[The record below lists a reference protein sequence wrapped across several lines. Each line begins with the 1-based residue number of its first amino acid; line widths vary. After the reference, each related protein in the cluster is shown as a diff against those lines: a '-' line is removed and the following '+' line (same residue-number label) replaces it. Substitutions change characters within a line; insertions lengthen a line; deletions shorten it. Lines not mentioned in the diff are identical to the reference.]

1 METALF
7 FYYVVIVRIM
17 ESMEILPGVRVTSDR
32 CLVLDDGPTVVL
44 GDLHLGYEKALEE
57 EGMYI
62 PRINTDSIRE
72 ALNRIICKYEPK
84 RIVLLG
90 DIKHDFKRT
99 RYEGKEEVRKVIEL
113 LENAADVIV
122 IKGNHDNFLQ
132 NILYDTDLMAVDYV
146 DLCGFRMEHGH
157 NDSGKRPVIIGHEH
171 PSVRIAG
178 SVSGGVKL
186 QCFLHLKEEG
196 IIVIPP
202 FSPLSSGSDLS
213 LAGPETFMSPA
224 CRAANVGDADVYAL
238 SEFGILLIGKLSEIE
253 DIEL

>member
-7 FYYVVIVRIM
+7 FYYVAIVRTM

-146 DLCGFRMEHGH
+146 DMCGFRMEHGH

>member
-1 METALF
+1 
-7 FYYVVIVRIM
+7 M
-17 ESMEILPGVRVTSDR
+17 ESLEILPGVKVTNDR
-32 CLVLDDGPTVVL
+32 CLVLDEGPTVVL
-44 GDLHLGYEKALEE
+44 GDLHLGYERALEE

-62 PRINTDSIRE
+62 PRFNTSSIRE
-72 ALNRIICKYEPK
+72 ALNRIICRYEPK

-122 IKGNHDNFLQ
+122 VKGNHDNFLQ

-146 DLCGFRMEHGH
+146 DICGFRMEHGH
-157 NDSGKRPVIIGHEH
+157 VDSGKRPVIIGHEH

-186 QCFLHLKEEG
+186 QCFLHLEEEG

-224 CRAANVGDADVYAL
+224 CKAADVGDADVYGI
-238 SEFGILLIGKLSEIE
+238 SEFGILPLGKLSEIE
-253 DIEL
+253 GIEL

>member
-1 METALF
+1 MD
-7 FYYVVIVRIM
+7 
-17 ESMEILPGVRVTSDR
+17 SMEILPGVRVTSDR

-44 GDLHLGYEKALEE
+44 GDLHLGYERALEE

-62 PRINTDSIRE
+62 PRLNTESISE
-72 ALNRIICKYEPK
+72 SLNLIIERYEPK

-99 RYEGKEEVRKVIEL
+99 RYEGREEVRRVIDL
-113 LENAADVIV
+113 LMYAGDVIV
-122 IKGNHDNFLQ
+122 VKGNHDNFLQ
-132 NILYDTDLMAVDYV
+132 NILYDTGIMAVDYV

-157 NDSGKRPVIIGHEH
+157 VDSGRRPVIIGHEH

-178 SVSGGVKL
+178 SLSGGIKL

-224 CRAANVGDADVYAL
+224 CRAADVGDADVYAISDL
-238 SEFGILLIGKLSEIE
+238 GILPLGKLSDIE
-253 DIEL
+253 DIEI

>member
-1 METALF
+1 M
-7 FYYVVIVRIM
+7 VVIVDDM
-17 ESMEILPGVRVTSDR
+17 ESVEILPGVKVTNDR
-32 CLVLDDGPTVVL
+32 CLLLDDGPTIVL
-44 GDLHLGYEKALEE
+44 GDLHLGYERALEE

-62 PRINTDSIRE
+62 PRFNTYSIRE
-72 ALNRIICKYEPK
+72 ALNRIICRYEPK

-99 RYEGKEEVRKVIEL
+99 RYEGREEVRKVIEL

-122 IKGNHDNFLQ
+122 VKGNHDNFLQ
-132 NILYDTDLMAVDYV
+132 NILYDTDLMAVNYV
-146 DLCGFRMEHGH
+146 DMCGFRMEHGH
-157 NDSGKRPVIIGHEH
+157 TDSGKRPVIIGHEH

-186 QCFLHLKEEG
+186 QCFLHLKEDG

-202 FSPLSSGSDLS
+202 FSPLSSGSDLT

-224 CRAANVGDADVYAL
+224 CKAANVGDADVYAL
-238 SEFGILLIGKLSEIE
+238 SELGILPLGKLSEIE

>member
-44 GDLHLGYEKALEE
+44 GDLHLGYERALEE

-99 RYEGKEEVRKVIEL
+99 RYEGKEEVRKIIEL

>member
-1 METALF
+1 
-7 FYYVVIVRIM
+7 M
-17 ESMEILPGVRVTSDR
+17 ESMEILPGVRVTNDR
-32 CLVLDDGPTVVL
+32 CLLLDDGPTIVL

-62 PRINTDSIRE
+62 PRFNTYSIRE

-113 LENAADVIV
+113 LETAADVIV

-146 DLCGFRMEHGH
+146 DMCGFRMEHGH
-157 NDSGKRPVIIGHEH
+157 VDSGRRPVIIGHEH

-186 QCFLHLKEEG
+186 QCFLHMRKEG
-196 IIVIPP
+196 ITVIPP

-224 CRAANVGDADVYAL
+224 CRAADVGDADVYAL
-238 SEFGILLIGKLSEIE
+238 SEFGILSIGKLSDVEN
-253 DIEL
+253 IEL

>member
-7 FYYVVIVRIM
+7 FYYVAIVRTM

-62 PRINTDSIRE
+62 PRITTDSIRE

-99 RYEGKEEVRKVIEL
+99 RYEGKEEVRKIIEL